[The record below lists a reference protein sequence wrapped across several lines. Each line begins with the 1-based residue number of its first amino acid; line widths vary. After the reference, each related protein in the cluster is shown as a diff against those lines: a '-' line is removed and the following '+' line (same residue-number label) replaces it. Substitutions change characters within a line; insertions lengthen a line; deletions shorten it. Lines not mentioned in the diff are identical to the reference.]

1 MPGMST
7 LQQQLTDRLH
17 ARIAALAPDADTSK
31 IVVNKSKAGVSSD
44 FQTAAAMQ
52 LAKVL
57 RRKPRDIADELVAG
71 LDVADLADVEVGGPG
86 FIGFTLNEAALAGQL
101 AGALTDDHHGIAQR
115 SGTVVI
121 DYSSPNVAK
130 RMHIGHIRS
139 TIIGDALRRMG
150 LALGYTVVG
159 DNHIGDWGTQFG
171 QLIHAYRN
179 WLDED
184 SWNEDAVGELE
195 RLYVKFHQDAAND
208 ESLHDVARAEL
219 AKLQAGD
226 PDNRALWQLFI
237 DSSRHAFDAIYD
249 RLGVHFDVTY
259 GESHYDKRLQP
270 LIDEMLESGVAE
282 PSDGAVCVFFK
293 DDDGEDTMTPFLVRK
308 KDGAALY
315 ATSDIATIEFRQAE
329 WAPIQVVYVTDMRQ
343 QLHFQQ
349 LFATAAKM
357 GFDTDLR
364 HVWFGMMSLPEGAMA
379 TRKGNVIR
387 LVDLL
392 DEAEGRARAMLDER
406 LGGRDDFSSAELD
419 ELATIIGL
427 GAVKYA
433 DLSNNPQTNIVF
445 SFDKML
451 AFEGNTA
458 PYLQYTSAR
467 THSLARKAGEAGL
480 TADGATFVAAD
491 AQDRELLLAVLG
503 LGEAVAAAYDAGKP
517 STLATFLYELAQRY
531 HRWYAHCPVLK
542 APEPPRDVQISR
554 LNLNRLVQRS
564 LTSGL
569 ALLGIRAPERM

>member
-1 MPGMST
+1 MST
-7 LQQQLTDRLH
+7 LQQQLQDRLH
-17 ARIAALAPDADTSK
+17 ARLAEMAPDADLSK
-31 IVVNKSKAGVSSD
+31 VVVNKSKAGHGSD

-57 RRKPRDIADELVAG
+57 RRKPRDIAEEIVAG
-71 LDVADLADVEVGGPG
+71 LDVADLAAVDVGGPG
-86 FIGFTLNEAALAGQL
+86 FIGFTLTEAALGAQL
-101 AGALTDDHHGIAQR
+101 AGALTDATHGIEQR
-115 SGTVVI
+115 QGTVVI
-121 DYSSPNVAK
+121 DFSSPNVAK

-150 LALGYTVVG
+150 LALGYRVVG

-171 QLIHAYRN
+171 QLIYAYRN

-184 SWNEDAVGELE
+184 SWNDDAVGELE
-195 RLYVKFHQDAAND
+195 RLYVKFHQAAHED
-208 ESLHDVARAEL
+208 ESLNDIARAEL

-249 RLGVHFDVTY
+249 RLDVRFDVTY
-259 GESHYDKRLQP
+259 GESHYDERLQP
-270 LIDEMLESGVAE
+270 LVEEMLASGVAE

-293 DDDGEDTMTPFLVRK
+293 DDDGEDTMTPFLIRK
-308 KDGAALY
+308 QDGAALY
-315 ATSDIATIEFRQAE
+315 ATSDIATVEFRKTE
-329 WAPIQVVYVTDMRQ
+329 WDPDQVIYVTDMRQ

-349 LFATAAKM
+349 LFATVRKM
-357 GFDTDLR
+357 GFDMDLR

-392 DEAEGRARAMLDER
+392 DEAERRARATLDER
-406 LGGRDDFSSAELD
+406 GQYDDFSDDEKAEL
-419 ELATIIGL
+419 ASIIGL

-451 AFEGNTA
+451 SFEGNTA

-467 THSLARKAGEAGL
+467 THSLLRKAAGEGFEP
-480 TADGATFVAAD
+480 DGTTFVAAD
-491 AQDRELLLAVLG
+491 PQDRELLLAALG
-503 LGEAVAAAYDAGKP
+503 LGGAVAAAYDAGKP
-517 STLATFLYELAQRY
+517 STLATFLYELAQGY
-531 HRWYAHCPVLK
+531 HRWYAHCRVLGE
-542 APEPPRDVQISR
+542 APEVTASR
-554 LNLNRLVQRS
+554 LNLSLLVQRT
-564 LTSGL
+564 LVHGL
-569 ALLGIRAPERM
+569 SLLGIRAPERM

>member
-1 MPGMST
+1 MST
-7 LQQQLTDRLH
+7 LQQQLAARLH
-17 ARIAALAPDADTSK
+17 ARLAAVAPDADLSK
-31 IVVNKSKAGVSSD
+31 VAVGKSKAGHGSD

-57 RRKPRDIADELVAG
+57 RRKPRDIAEEIVAG
-71 LDVADLADVEVGGPG
+71 LDVADLATVDVAGPG
-86 FIGFTLNEAALAGQL
+86 FIGFTLIDSALSAQL
-101 AGALTDDHHGIAQR
+101 ADFLIDRHRGVPQR
-115 SGTVVI
+115 QGTVVI
-121 DYSSPNVAK
+121 DFSSPNVAK

-150 LALGYTVVG
+150 VALGYRVIG

-171 QLIHAYRN
+171 QLIHAYRE
-179 WLDED
+179 WLDEE
-184 SWNEDAVGELE
+184 SWSADAVGELE
-195 RLYVKFHQDAAND
+195 RLYVKFHQAAHED
-208 ESLHDVARAEL
+208 DSLNEIARAEL
-219 AKLQAGD
+219 AKLQGGD

-249 RLGVHFDVTY
+249 RLDIHFDVTY
-259 GESHYDKRLQP
+259 GESHYDERLQP
-270 LIDEMLESGVAE
+270 LVNEMLDSGVAE
-282 PSDGAVCVFFK
+282 HSDGAVCVFFR
-293 DDDGEDTMTPFLVRK
+293 DDEGEDTMTPFLIRK
-308 KDGAALY
+308 QDGAALY
-315 ATSDIATIEFRQAE
+315 ATSDIATVEFRRNE
-329 WAPIQVVYVTDMRQ
+329 WDPDQVIYVTDMRQ

-349 LFATAAKM
+349 LFATVRKM
-357 GFDTDLR
+357 GYDIDLR

-392 DEAEGRARAMLDER
+392 DEAERRARAMLDER
-406 LGGRDDFSSAELD
+406 LEGKGFSDEELT

-427 GAVKYA
+427 GSVKYA
-433 DLSNNPQTNIVF
+433 DLANNPQTNIVF

-451 AFEGNTA
+451 SFEGNTA

-467 THSLARKAGEAGL
+467 THSLQRRAAEAGL
-480 TADGATFVAAD
+480 EADGKTFAYAD
-491 AQDRELLLAVLG
+491 EQDRDLLLAALG
-503 LGEAVAAAYDAGKP
+503 LGAAVEAAYDSGKP

-554 LNLNRLVQRS
+554 LNLNALVQVS
-564 LTSGL
+564 LVHGL
-569 ALLGIRAPERM
+569 SLLGIRAPERM